1 MSRLICTGAVHVL
14 LQEVVVGGASGV
26 TLGEEASAA
35 LYIQNDGALDVE
47 YDIEDSSAVSSTVSF
62 CSGSPCPSPL
72 H

>member
-1 MSRLICTGAVHVL
+1 ML

-47 YDIEDSSAVSSTVSF
+47 YDIEDSSAVSLTELNCHF
-62 CSGSPCPSPL
+62 LQCLALAITPALG